1 MKAIDLDLHSALS
14 HLECGWCA
22 SIWPADQMA
31 NLCPDCARPL
41 LARYDLH
48 QAACSLVPDALHRRP
63 ANLWRYAEV
72 LPVRRPEMRK
82 TLGEGYT
89 SLLHLRRLGEALGLK
104 HLYAKD
110 ESSNPTNSF
119 KARGLAVAVDRAAEL
134 GARALAIPTAGNAG
148 SAMAAYAALH
158 GLPAEIYAPCDLPP
172 PFLAEMQALG
182 ADITLVDGLITDCG
196 ALVRA
201 GAEEGRWF
209 DVSTLKEPYRIEGK
223 KTMGY
228 ELYEH
233 FGGAL
238 PDVILYPTGG
248 GTGLIGMWKAFE
260 EMKQMGWPGVDQ
272 RPRMIS
278 VQSSGC
284 APVVRAWQEGSETAT
299 PWEGAATIADGL
311 RVPAAVGD
319 FLILRAVRES
329 GGTAIAVDDDDIRA
343 AMLETGRM
351 EGLFV
356 APEAAATLVALRALL
371 ASDIIRPDER
381 IVLFFTGGGLKYYRL
396 GLPPHAATGSS
407 GTSTP

>member
-1 MKAIDLDLHSALS
+1 MKAAEMDAPSALS
-14 HLECGWCA
+14 HLECGWCGKD
-22 SIWPADQMA
+22 WPADRLS
-31 NLCPDCARPL
+31 NLCPDCGRPL
-41 LARYDLH
+41 LARYDL
-48 QAACSLVPDALHRRP
+48 QEAARSLVPEALTTRP

-72 LPVRRPEMRK
+72 LPVRRPALRK
-82 TLGEGYT
+82 SLGEGYT
-89 SLLHLRRLGEALGLK
+89 SLLHLKRLGEALGLK

-119 KARGLAVAVDRAAEL
+119 KARGLAVAVNRAAEL
-134 GARALAIPTAGNAG
+134 DARALAIPTAGNAG

-158 GLPAEIYAPCDLPP
+158 GLPAYVYAPRDLPP
-172 PFLAEMQALG
+172 PFLAEMHALG

-228 ELYEH
+228 ELYEQ

-238 PDVILYPTGG
+238 PEVILYPTGG

-260 EMKQMGWPGVDQ
+260 EMERLGWPGVDR

-284 APVVRAWQEGSETAT
+284 APIVRAWDEGRETAT
-299 PWEGAATIADGL
+299 PWENAATIADGL
-311 RVPAAVGD
+311 RVPSAVGD

-329 GGTAIAVDDDDIRA
+329 GGMAVAVDDDDIRA

-351 EGLFV
+351 EGILV

-371 ASDIIRPDER
+371 AEGSIQPDER
-381 IVLFFTGGGLKYYRL
+381 IVLFLTGGGLKYYRL
-396 GLPPHAATGSS
+396 GLPTYAETGAS

>member
-1 MKAIDLDLHSALS
+1 MRLS
-14 HLECGWCA
+14 LA
-22 SIWPADQMA
+22 ADRLT

-41 LARYDLH
+41 LARYDVK
-48 QAACSLVPDALHRRP
+48 QAARSLTPDSLLRRP
-63 ANLWRYAEV
+63 ANLWRYSEM
-72 LPVRRPEMRK
+72 LPVRQPQLRK

-89 SLLHLRRLGEALGLK
+89 PLLHLKRLGKALGLDC
-104 HLYAKD
+104 LYAKD
-110 ESSNPTNSF
+110 ESPNPTNSF
-119 KARGLAVAVDRAAEL
+119 KARGLVVAVNRAVEL
-134 GARALAIPTAGNAG
+134 GAGALAIPTAGNAG

-158 GLPAEIYAPCDLPP
+158 GIPAHVYTPRDVPP
-172 PFLAEMQALG
+172 PFLAEMHALG
-182 ADITLVDGLITDCG
+182 AEVNLVDGLITDCG
-196 ALVRA
+196 AMVRA
-201 GAEEGRWF
+201 GAEQGSWL

-233 FGGAL
+233 FDGAL
-238 PDVILYPTGG
+238 PDVVIYPTGG

-260 EMKQMGWPGVDQ
+260 EMAQLGWPGVNS

-284 APVVRAWQEGSETAT
+284 APVVRAWQEGSETAA
-299 PWEGAATIADGL
+299 PWENAATIADGL
-311 RVPAAVGD
+311 RVPSAVGD
-319 FLILRAVRES
+319 FLILRALRES
-329 GGTAIAVDDDDIRA
+329 GGMAIAVDDEDIRA

-371 ASDIIRPDER
+371 AAGKVHPDER
-381 IVLFFTGGGLKYYRL
+381 IVLFLTGGGLKYYRL
-396 GLPPHAATGSS
+396 GLPSHAVTGPS